1 MFLAASK
8 NGLILNELLGVPS
21 LPPAAEGEEDVA
33 TAAGKCRRKSSNL
46 PRTDGENLSIE
57 EKAKERTRRGRKG
70 TKTNIKG

>member
-46 PRTDGENLSIE
+46 PRTDGENLSTKKSKRKNSEE
-57 EKAKERTRRGRKG
+57 EKAHKIFES
-70 TKTNIKG
+70 

>member
-8 NGLILNELLGVPS
+8 NGLILNELLGVV
-21 LPPAAEGEEDVA
+21 PPAEGEDEAA